1 MNGKYPGAVVADSG
15 YGIES
20 NYSFMKDNGI
30 RAFVKFQSWEGEAQ
44 GERPQLFFLDSD
56 DSITCLNGK
65 KAEPIRSESRHVRHK
80 GNLQYLVDGC
90 MDCEFAYRCRHS
102 LKYKNDGK
110 RFVELNP
117 SYERLKDE
125 ARKLLLSPEGIRMRI
140 LRSIQSEGVFEIMK
154 EDMSKVRSKRTGI
167 RKAELEM
174 MLFSC
179 GFNVRKLF
187 SFISGNTNAVVKY
200 ELPEDTPREE
210 FPKVKSSK
218 KRKAKKLSE
227 LTLWR
232 NQFRNSPIHPVMK
245 DSYFCNHFENSQK
258 TIINNISC

>member
-1 MNGKYPGAVVADSG
+1 MADSG
-15 YGIES
+15 YGIEI

-30 RAFVKFQSWEGEAQ
+30 RAFVKFLSWEGESQ
-44 GERPQLFFLDSD
+44 GERPQFFFLDPD

-90 MDCEFAYRCRHS
+90 MDCEFAYRRRKN

-125 ARKLLLSPEGIRMRI
+125 ARILLLSPEGMRMRI
-140 LRSIQSEGVFEIMK
+140 LRSIQSEGVFGIMK
-154 EDMSKVRSKRTGI
+154 EDMSKVRFKRTGI
-167 RKAELEM
+167 GKAELEM

-187 SFISGNTNAVVKY
+187 RFISGNTNAVVKY
-200 ELPEDTPREE
+200 ELPEDTPGEE
-210 FPKVKSSK
+210 FPKVKPSK
-218 KRKAKKLSE
+218 KKSENAESKKAVRTDHLEES
-227 LTLWR
+227 
-232 NQFRNSPIHPVMK
+232 
-245 DSYFCNHFENSQK
+245 
-258 TIINNISC
+258 IS